1 MSANR
6 LGILETSAGQEER
19 HHRCA
24 MDPNPAQLWIVGEF
38 VSTRR
43 GVGGIAHVAAS
54 SRAVVGTS
62 RAARVAHAKGVV
74 TNECAII
81 TSLERRDRRYG
92 AGDHTCDCS
101 RRT

>member
-1 MSANR
+1 MSANQFA
-6 LGILETSAGQEER
+6 IVAESAGQEER

-54 SRAVVGTS
+54 SRTVVGTS
-62 RAARVAHAKGVV
+62 RAARVANAKGVV
-74 TNECAII
+74 QMNVQLSQALSDVTGDTGQAII
-81 TSLERRDRRYG
+81 R
-92 AGDHTCDCS
+92 AIVA
-101 RRT
+101 